1 MVNFF
6 TGWIE
11 FIASHVH
18 DNYGLAIILVTVCV
32 RVILLPL
39 FVKQQK
45 HMTGLQ
51 DRMKAVKPE
60 IDDIRQRMVGAGTQ
74 EKKMEAQQELFH
86 LYKKHKLNPISPGL
100 LPMLLQIPIFYGLYM
115 AIKSSNE
122 IADHTFLWFD
132 LGQRDPSLALIVG
145 VITFIQMMVVQR
157 YQPPSD
163 NQMAEMI
170 NRMTKIM
177 MPGSLLIVS
186 LMVPAALSLYFAI
199 GGIFVIGQTILIKN
213 IMKA

>member
-11 FIASHVH
+11 FIASHLH
-18 DNYGLAIILVTVCV
+18 DNYGLAIIVVTVCV
-32 RVILLPL
+32 RVVLLPL
-39 FVKQQK
+39 FINQQK

-51 DRMKAVKPE
+51 DRMKAVQPQ
-60 IDDIRQRMVGAGTQ
+60 IDEIRQRMMGAGTQ
-74 EKKMEAQQELFH
+74 EKKLEAQQELFY
-86 LYKKHKLNPISPGL
+86 LYKKQKLNPISPGI
-100 LPMLLQIPIFYGLYM
+100 LPMLLQIPVFYGLYM
-115 AIKSSNE
+115 AIKSSHE
-122 IADHTFLWFD
+122 IAEHAFLWFD

-145 VITFIQMMVVQR
+145 VITFIQMIVIQR

-163 NQMAEMI
+163 NQMTEMI

-177 MPGSLLIVS
+177 MPGSLLLVS

-199 GGIFVIGQTILIKN
+199 GGIFVIGQTIFIKN